1 MEFNVLGP
9 VEVVDHGL
17 LLPLRPGKQV
27 ALLSMLLCAGGAPV
41 SADRLLN
48 ALWSGRPPRTAAEN
62 LRGYVHQLR
71 RALGDA
77 GRIVRRAAGYALV
90 VHPLELDSARFEA
103 AAERG
108 RAAMSGSDP
117 ESAARL
123 WRQALEL
130 WRGAP
135 FEEVDVDVV
144 REEAA
149 RLEERRQAVLDA
161 RIEADLALGRHHD
174 VIAELTTLVA
184 RHPLRERLRE
194 HLVLALYRAGRQSE
208 ALAVGRDGRR
218 LLAEELGLE
227 PGPGLRRLEQAVLA
241 GDPALDVPVTT
252 PDGVDVTTGDMDRA
266 VPRQLPA
273 HTPHF
278 VGRTTELDRLTALL
292 DVHGDAAIS
301 TISGTAGI
309 GKTSL
314 AVHWARRVARRF
326 PGGQLYVNLRG
337 FDPGGLPV
345 DPGEALAG
353 FLDAL
358 GVPPGQLPPTTE
370 ARSARYRSLV
380 ADREVLVLL
389 DNAHD
394 VEQVLPLLPGGGSSF
409 TVITSRNRLAGLT
422 TRHGARP
429 LTLDVLG
436 RGEAEALLAS
446 HLGRDRLDAEPEAV
460 RELIGYCAR
469 LPLALSIVAARA
481 MARPAFSLGVLVEE
495 LRDERRRLDALDAGD
510 PTTDM
515 RAVFSWSHRQIGAQ
529 AAELFVL
536 LGLHPGADIGVP
548 AVAAL
553 AGVPRGRAS
562 ALLAELTRAHLLDE
576 HTPGRFTFHDLLRA
590 YAADRAEELP
600 EDQRRHA
607 MRRLFDHY
615 VHTADRVYHV
625 LASIHA
631 PIALV
636 EPDPVVRPEQP
647 ADQTAA
653 WSWYETEHPVLLAV
667 IDRAAETGFE
677 HHAWQLYH
685 LLWTCFERRGRWQ
698 EWEEAGRA
706 ALRAASEAG
715 DRDGQ
720 GRVHH
725 ARGWACALLARYDD
739 AHSHLHRAL
748 DVYEQLGDPLEQ
760 AWVRYTIA
768 RTLEHQDRVPEALH
782 HAEQAL
788 EVFRRHDHGP
798 GLVRSLNLVG
808 WLSVK
813 SGDHE
818 RALDLCGRALEGYL
832 GLGDQRGAAHTWDS
846 LAFAYHH
853 LGRYRE
859 AIDCYG
865 KAIGLYRDLRDEFY
879 SASTLAR
886 LADTH
891 HAAGELETAQRLW
904 RQALAM
910 FDDLRHPEAEQVR
923 ANLTGETSTRS
934 ATTVTSRTPR

>member
-27 ALLSMLLCAGGAPV
+27 ALLSVLLCAAGAPV
-41 SADRLLN
+41 SADRLLD
-48 ALWSGRPPRTAAEN
+48 ALWNGRPPRTATEN

-90 VHPLELDSARFEA
+90 VHPLELDAARFEA
-103 AAERG
+103 TADRG
-108 RAAMSGSDP
+108 RVALSAGDP

-123 WRQALEL
+123 WRQALDL
-130 WRGAP
+130 WRGTP
-135 FEEVDVDVV
+135 FEDVDVGVV

-174 VIAELTTLVA
+174 LIAELTTLVA
-184 RHPLRERLRE
+184 RYPLRERLRE
-194 HLVLALYRAGRQSE
+194 HLVLALYRAGRQGE

-241 GDPALDVPVTT
+241 GDPALDLPVTA
-252 PDGVDVTTGDMDRA
+252 PVAVEDVGHPA
-266 VPRQLPA
+266 PRQLPA

-278 VGRTTELDRLTALL
+278 VGRTAELDRLTGLL
-292 DVHGDAAIS
+292 DAGRDGPGPTAVISAIN
-301 TISGTAGI
+301 GTAGI

-314 AVHWARRVARRF
+314 AVHWARRVADRF
-326 PGGQLYVNLRG
+326 RGGQLYVNLRG
-337 FDPGGLPV
+337 FDPSGLPV

-358 GVPPGQLPPTTE
+358 GVSPERVPATTE
-370 ARSARYRSLV
+370 GRSALYRGLV

-394 VEQVLPLLPGGGSSF
+394 VEQVLPLLPGSGGSF
-409 TVITSRNRLAGLT
+409 TVITSRNALVGLT

-429 LTLDVLG
+429 LTLDVLD
-436 RGEAEALLAS
+436 RGEAETLLVS

-460 RELIGYCAR
+460 RDLIGYCAR
-469 LPLALSIVAARA
+469 LPLALAIVAARA
-481 MARPAFSLGVLVEE
+481 TARPAFPLRVLVEE

-510 PTTDM
+510 PTTNV
-515 RAVFSWSHRQIGAQ
+515 RAVFSWSHRQVGEQ
-529 AAELFVL
+529 AARLFVL
-536 LGLHPGADIGVP
+536 LGLHPGVDIGVP
-548 AVAAL
+548 AVADL
-553 AGVPRGRAS
+553 AGVSRERAS
-562 ALLAELTRAHLLDE
+562 VLLTELTRAHLLDE
-576 HTPGRFTFHDLLRA
+576 HAPGRLTFHDLLRA

-600 EDQRRHA
+600 EDQRRQA
-607 MRRLFDHY
+607 VRRLFDHY
-615 VHTADRVYHV
+615 VHTADRVDRV
-625 LASIHA
+625 LASGHE
-631 PIALV
+631 PVALV
-636 EPDPVVRPEQP
+636 EPDPAVRPEQP
-647 ADQTAA
+647 VDQAAA

-698 EWEEAGRA
+698 EWEEAGRT
-706 ALRAASEAG
+706 ALLAASDAG

-725 ARGWACALLARYDD
+725 ARGWACALLARYED
-739 AHSHLHRAL
+739 AHSHLRRAL
-748 DVYEQLGDPLEQ
+748 GVYEQLGDPVQQ
-760 AWVRYTIA
+760 ARVRYA
-768 RTLEHQDRVPEALH
+768 VAWTLEHQDRVPEALR

-788 EVFRRHDHGP
+788 EVFRAHDHPEG
-798 GLVRSLNLVG
+798 VARSLNMAG
-808 WLSVK
+808 WLSAK
-813 SGDHE
+813 GGDHE
-818 RALDLCGRALEGYL
+818 RALDHCGRALDIYL
-832 GLGDQRGAAHTWDS
+832 DLGDQRGAAHTWDS

-853 LGRYRE
+853 LGRHSE
-859 AIDCYG
+859 AIDCYS
-865 KAIGLYRDLRDEFY
+865 KAIGLYRDLRDKFY
-879 SASTLAR
+879 EAGTLAR
-886 LADTH
+886 LGDTH
-891 HAAGELETAQRLW
+891 HAAGDQETARALW

-910 FDDLRHPEAEQVR
+910 FDDLHHPEAEQVR
-923 ANLTGETSTRS
+923 ANLT
-934 ATTVTSRTPR
+934 ATNPSWSDATW